1 MPVKNHFFDGA
12 GDAIVATYVVALQ
25 GSVIQRSNYMSE
37 LRVRFA
43 PSPTGYL
50 HVGGARTALF
60 NWLLARKQGGTF
72 ILRIEDTDVE
82 RSTKESVD
90 AILEG
95 MKWLGLEW
103 NEGPFYQS
111 DSFPL
116 YKEYVQK
123 LVEAGKAYKCYCTAE
138 ELDAKRN
145 LAMQE
150 GRKPKYDGTCRE
162 RADQP
167 DGQPHVI
174 RFGAPQSG
182 VTAFD
187 DLIKGTITFP
197 NEELDDLIIQ
207 RTDGTPTYNFCVV
220 IDDATMRITTVIR
233 GDDHVNN
240 TPRQIQLYEAL
251 GFPVPQFA
259 HVPMILGADKARL
272 SKRHG
277 ATSVIAY
284 RDMGYLPEALIN
296 YLVRLGWSHGDD
308 EIFSRDEMV
317 QKFDIG
323 NVGRSASVFNTEKLN
338 WLNAHY
344 IKNGDPERLAGLLL
358 PHLSALEVTTLNGPD
373 LMAVVK
379 TLQERAQTLVEMAE
393 RAVFYYNRPA
403 SYDDAALAKFDKEQL
418 AAVFIAVSEK
428 LSTAAPTDS
437 TGIDSLFKEICAEHN
452 WKMGQVGQP
461 TRIALSGGTQA
472 PGIGEI
478 VVTLGVEETIA
489 RLRTAQEHVAGI

>member
-1 MPVKNHFFDGA
+1 
-12 GDAIVATYVVALQ
+12 
-25 GSVIQRSNYMSE
+25 MSD

-60 NWLLARKQGGTF
+60 NWLLARKLGGTF

-82 RSTKESVD
+82 RSTRESVD
-90 AILEG
+90 AILQG
-95 MKWLGLEW
+95 MEWLGLDW
-103 NEGPFYQS
+103 DEGPFYQS

-123 LVEAGKAYKCYCTAE
+123 LLDAGKAYKCYCTAE
-138 ELDAKRN
+138 ELGAKRD
-145 LAMQE
+145 LAMKE

-162 RADQP
+162 RNEQP
-167 DGQPHVI
+167 E
-174 RFGAPQSG
+174 GAPYVVRFRAPLGG
-182 VTAFD
+182 VTSFD
-187 DLIKGTITFP
+187 DLIKGIITFP

-259 HVPMILGADKARL
+259 HVPMILGSDKARL

-284 RDMGYLPEALIN
+284 RDMGFLPEALVN

-308 EIFSRDEMV
+308 EIFSRQEMI

-323 NVGRSASVFNTEKLN
+323 NVGRSAGVFNTEKLL

-344 IKNGDPERLAGLLL
+344 IKTGDPEYLADLLL
-358 PHLSALEVTTLNGPD
+358 PFLAERGIDPYSGGPHLP
-373 LMAVVK
+373 AVVK
-379 TLQERAQTLVEMAE
+379 TMQERARTLIEMAE
-393 RAVFYYNRPA
+393 GIQFYYRAPEG
-403 SYDDAALAKFDKEQL
+403 YDEAALAKFDKDHLLAVYAAVAEKL
-418 AAVFIAVSEK
+418 AAMSSATSVE
-428 LSTAAPTDS
+428 
-437 TGIDSLFKEICAEHN
+437 IDALFKGICSEN
-452 WKMGQVGQP
+452 SWKMPQVGQP
-461 TRIALSGGTQA
+461 VRIALSGGTQA

-478 VVTLGVEETIA
+478 VETLGIGETVQRIRRA
-489 RLRTAQEHVAGI
+489 REHVSV

>member
-1 MPVKNHFFDGA
+1 MS
-12 GDAIVATYVVALQ
+12 AI
-25 GSVIQRSNYMSE
+25 
-37 LRVRFA
+37 RVRFA

-60 NWLLARKQGGTF
+60 NWLLARKCGGTF

-90 AILEG
+90 AILQG
-95 MKWLGLEW
+95 MEWLGLDW
-103 NEGPFYQS
+103 DEGPFYQS

-116 YKEYVQK
+116 YKEHVQK
-123 LVEAGKAYKCYCTAE
+123 LLDEGTAYKCYCTAE
-138 ELDAKRN
+138 DLEAKRD
-145 LAMQE
+145 LAMKE

-162 RADQP
+162 RLDQP
-167 DGQPHVI
+167 DAPFVV
-174 RFGAPQSG
+174 RFRSPQG
-182 VTAFD
+182 DEVAFD
-187 DLIKGTITFP
+187 DLIKGRIAFP
-197 NEELDDLIIQ
+197 ADELDDLIIQ

-220 IDDATMRITTVIR
+220 IDDALMRITTVIR

-240 TPRQIQLYEAL
+240 TPRQIQLYQAL

-259 HVPMILGADKARL
+259 HVPMILGSDKARL

-284 RDMGYLPEALIN
+284 RDMGFLPEALMN

-308 EIFSRDEMV
+308 EIFSREEMI

-323 NVGRSASVFNTEKLN
+323 NVGRSAGVFNTEKLL

-344 IKNGDPERLAGLLL
+344 IKNGDPERLADLLL
-358 PHLSALEVTTLNGPD
+358 PHLSSRGVSTLTGPD
-373 LMAVVK
+373 LVVVVK
-379 TLQERAQTLVEMAE
+379 TLQERAQTLEEMAD
-393 RAVFYYNRPA
+393 RALFYYNAPV
-403 SYDDAALAKFDKEQL
+403 SYDEAALGKFDKAHL
-418 AAVFIAVSEK
+418 TAVYTVVAEK
-428 LSTAAPTDS
+428 LSTAGGAAATELDA
-437 TGIDSLFKEICAEHN
+437 LFKEICTEN
-452 WKMGQVGQP
+452 GWKMPQVGQP

-478 VVTLGVEETIA
+478 IEVLGIEEAMRRLHSA
-489 RLRTAQEHVAGI
+489 REFVGA

>member
-1 MPVKNHFFDGA
+1 
-12 GDAIVATYVVALQ
+12 
-25 GSVIQRSNYMSE
+25 MSE

-60 NWLLARKQGGTF
+60 NWLLAKNKGGTF

-103 NEGPFYQS
+103 DEGPFYQS

-123 LVEAGKAYKCYCTAE
+123 LLDAGKAYKCYCTSE

-167 DGQPHVI
+167 DGQPYVV
-174 RFGAPQSG
+174 RFRAPQGG
-182 VTAFD
+182 VTSFD

-284 RDMGYLPEALIN
+284 RDLGYLPEALMN

-308 EIFSRDEMV
+308 EIFSREEMI

-344 IKNGDPERLAGLLL
+344 IKNCAPERLADLLL
-358 PHLSALEVTTLNGPD
+358 PHLSAREVTTLNGPD
-373 LMAVVK
+373 LMAVVR
-379 TLQERAQTLVEMAE
+379 TLQERAQTLEEMAE
-393 RAVFYYNRPA
+393 RAVFYYNAPV
-403 SYDDAALAKFDKEQL
+403 SYDEAALAKFDKEL
-418 AAVFIAVSEK
+418 LLAVFAAVTER
-428 LSTAAPTDS
+428 LSSASAADAA
-437 TGIDSLFKEICAEHN
+437 GIDGLFKEICSEKG

-461 TRIALSGGTQA
+461 VRIALSGGTQA

-478 VVTLGVEETIA
+478 VATLGVAETVRRIQRA
-489 RLRTAQEHVAGI
+489 HEFVAGK

>member
-1 MPVKNHFFDGA
+1 
-12 GDAIVATYVVALQ
+12 
-25 GSVIQRSNYMSE
+25 MSE

-95 MKWLGLEW
+95 MKWLGLDW

-111 DSFPL
+111 DYFPL
-116 YKEYVQK
+116 YKEHVQK
-123 LVEAGKAYKCYCTAE
+123 LLDAGKAYKCYCTAE

-162 RADQP
+162 RSDQP
-167 DGQPHVI
+167 EGRPYVV
-174 RFGAPQSG
+174 RFRAPRGG

-220 IDDATMRITTVIR
+220 IDDASMRITTVIR

-240 TPRQIQLYEAL
+240 TPRQVQLYEAL

-259 HVPMILGADKARL
+259 HVPMILGSDKARL

-284 RDMGYLPEALIN
+284 RDMGFLPEALLN

-308 EIFSRDEMV
+308 EIFSMDEMV
-317 QKFDIG
+317 QKFDIH
-323 NVGRSASVFNTEKLN
+323 NVGRSASVFNTEKLL

-344 IKNGDPERLAGLLL
+344 IKNSDPERLADLLL
-358 PHLSALEVTTLNGPD
+358 PHLSSREVTTLGGPD
-373 LMAVVK
+373 LTAVVR
-379 TLQERAQTLVEMAE
+379 TLQERAQTLEEMAE
-393 RAVFYYNRPA
+393 RAVFYYNAPA
-403 SYDDAALAKFDKEQL
+403 GYDDAALDKFDREQL
-418 AAVFIAVSEK
+418 LAVFGAV
-428 LSTAAPTDS
+428 TDKFS
-437 TGIDSLFKEICAEHN
+437 SLVVNDVAEIDRLFKEICAEN
-452 WKMGQVGQP
+452 GWKMGQVGQP
-461 TRIALSGGTQA
+461 VRIALSGGTQA

-478 VVTLGVEETIA
+478 VMTLGIEETVRRIQRA
-489 RLRTAQEHVAGI
+489 REYVAGK

>member
-1 MPVKNHFFDGA
+1 MP
-12 GDAIVATYVVALQ
+12 
-25 GSVIQRSNYMSE
+25 E

-60 NWLLARKQGGTF
+60 NWLLARKQGGVF

-82 RSTKESVD
+82 RSTMESVN

-95 MKWLGLEW
+95 MKWLGLDW
-103 NEGPFYQS
+103 DEGPFYQS

-116 YKEYVQK
+116 YKEYVRK
-123 LVEAGKAYKCYCTAE
+123 LLDAGKAYACYCSAE
-138 ELDAKRN
+138 DLEAKRN
-145 LAMQE
+145 LAMLE
-150 GRKPKYDGTCRE
+150 GRKPKYDGACRE

-167 DGQPHVI
+167 EGQPFVV
-174 RFGAPQSG
+174 RFRAPQCG
-182 VTAFD
+182 EVAFN
-187 DLIKGTITFP
+187 DLIKGRIAFQTD
-197 NEELDDLIIQ
+197 ELDDLIIQ

-220 IDDATMRITTVIR
+220 IDDATMKITTVIR

-251 GFPVPQFA
+251 GFPVPEFA
-259 HVPMILGADKARL
+259 HVPMILGSDKARL

-284 RDMGYLPEALIN
+284 RDMGFLPEALIN
-296 YLVRLGWSHGDD
+296 YLVRLGWSNGDD
-308 EIFSRDEMV
+308 EIFSREEMV
-317 QKFDIG
+317 QKFDIH
-323 NVGRSASVFNTEKLN
+323 NVGRSASVFNTDKLL

-344 IKNGDPERLAGLLL
+344 IKNGDPERLADLLL
-358 PHLSALEVTTLNGPD
+358 PHISKRDVTTLGGPD

-379 TLQERAQTLVEMAE
+379 TLQERAQTLEEMAE
-393 RAVFYYNRPA
+393 RAVFYYNAPV
-403 SYDDAALAKFDKEQL
+403 SYDDAALAKFEKEQL
-418 AAVFIAVSEK
+418 QAVFEAVEKK
-428 LSTAAPTDS
+428 LSIVSADDAS
-437 TGIDSLFKEICAEHN
+437 GIDALFKEICLEN
-452 WKMGQVGQP
+452 GWKMGQVGQP

-478 VVTLGVEETIA
+478 VVTLGVAETIRRIQKA
-489 RLRTAQEHVAGI
+489 RDYVSEK

>member
-1 MPVKNHFFDGA
+1 
-12 GDAIVATYVVALQ
+12 
-25 GSVIQRSNYMSE
+25 MSE

-60 NWLLARKQGGTF
+60 NWLLAKKEGGTF

-123 LVEAGKAYKCYCTAE
+123 LVDAGKAYKCYCSAE

-162 RADQP
+162 LAAQADDRP
-167 DGQPHVI
+167 YVI
-174 RFGAPQSG
+174 RFRAPQGG
-182 VTAFD
+182 VTSFD

-197 NEELDDLIIQ
+197 IEELDDLIIQ

-220 IDDATMRITTVIR
+220 IDDATMRITKVIR

-259 HVPMILGADKARL
+259 HVPMILGSDKARL

-284 RDMGYLPEALIN
+284 RDMGYLPEALLN
-296 YLVRLGWSHGDD
+296 YLVRLGWSNGDD

-317 QKFDIG
+317 EKFDIG

-344 IKNGDPERLAGLLL
+344 IKNGDPERLADLLL
-358 PHLSALEVTTLNGPD
+358 PHLSALEVTTLGGPN

-393 RAVFYYNRPA
+393 RAAFYYNAPTG
-403 SYDDAALAKFDKEQL
+403 YDEAALAKFDKEQL
-418 AAVFIAVSEK
+418 LAVLAAVADK
-428 LSTAAPTDS
+428 LAPAAGFDVAA
-437 TGIDSLFKEICAEHN
+437 IDALFKEVCTEN
-452 WKMGQVGQP
+452 SWKMGQVGQP
-461 TRIALSGGTQA
+461 VRIALSGGTQA

-478 VVTLGVEETIA
+478 VVTLGVEETIRRIQKA
-489 RLRTAQEHVAGI
+489 REFVAGK

>member
-1 MPVKNHFFDGA
+1 
-12 GDAIVATYVVALQ
+12 
-25 GSVIQRSNYMSE
+25 MSE

-60 NWLLARKQGGTF
+60 NWLLAKNKGGTF

-103 NEGPFYQS
+103 DEGPFYQS

-116 YKEYVQK
+116 YKEHVQK
-123 LVEAGKAYKCYCTAE
+123 LLDCGTAYKCYCTSE

-145 LAMQE
+145 LAMRE

-167 DGQPHVI
+167 DGQPYVV
-174 RFGAPQSG
+174 RFRAPQGG

-207 RTDGTPTYNFCVV
+207 RSDGTPTYNFCVV

-259 HVPMILGADKARL
+259 HVPMILGTDKARL

-284 RDMGYLPEALIN
+284 RDMGYLPEALLN
-296 YLVRLGWSHGDD
+296 YLVRLGWSNGDD
-308 EIFSRDEMV
+308 EIFSREEMI
-317 QKFDIG
+317 QKFDIS

-344 IKNGDPERLAGLLL
+344 IKNCDPVRLANLLL
-358 PHLSALEVTTLNGPD
+358 PHLSARGVTTLNGPD
-373 LMAVVK
+373 LTAVVR
-379 TLQERAQTLVEMAE
+379 TLQERAQTLEEMAE
-393 RAVFYYNRPA
+393 RAVFYYNAPA
-403 SYDDAALAKFDKEQL
+403 GYDEAALAKFDKEQL
-418 AAVFIAVSEK
+418 LAVFTTVTEK
-428 LSTAAPTDS
+428 LSSAAATDAA
-437 TGIDSLFKEICAEHN
+437 GIDLLFKEVCSEKG

-461 TRIALSGGTQA
+461 VRIALSGGTQA

-478 VVTLGVEETIA
+478 VVTLGVEETVKRIRA
-489 RLRTAQEHVAGI
+489 AQEFVAIK

>member
-1 MPVKNHFFDGA
+1 
-12 GDAIVATYVVALQ
+12 
-25 GSVIQRSNYMSE
+25 MSE

-90 AILEG
+90 AILQG
-95 MKWLGLEW
+95 MQWLGLDW
-103 NEGPFYQS
+103 DEGPFYQS
-111 DSFPL
+111 DCFDL
-116 YKEYVQK
+116 YKEHVQK
-123 LVEAGKAYKCYCTAE
+123 LLEEGKAYKCYCSAE
-138 ELDAKRN
+138 ELGRKRD

-167 DGQPHVI
+167 DAPCVV
-174 RFGAPQSG
+174 RFRAPQG
-182 VTAFD
+182 GEVAFD
-187 DLIKGTITFP
+187 DLIKGRIAFP
-197 NEELDDLIIQ
+197 AEELDDLIIQ

-220 IDDATMRITTVIR
+220 IDDASMHITTVIR

-259 HVPMILGADKARL
+259 HVPMILGSDKARL

-277 ATSVIAY
+277 ATSVIDY
-284 RDMGYLPEALIN
+284 RDMGFLPEALMN

-308 EIFSRDEMV
+308 EIFSRDEMI
-317 QKFDIG
+317 QKFDIN
-323 NVGRSASVFNTEKLN
+323 NVGRSASVFNTEKLL

-344 IKNGDPERLAGLLL
+344 IKNADSERIADLLL
-358 PHLSALEVTTLNGPD
+358 PHLSKREVTTLGGPD
-373 LMAVVK
+373 LMQVVK
-379 TLQERAQTLVEMAE
+379 TLQERAQTLEEMAD
-393 RAVFYYNRPA
+393 RAVFYYNAPQE
-403 SYDDAALAKFDKEQL
+403 YDQTALAKFEKEHLQSVFE
-418 AAVFIAVSEK
+418 AVAEK
-428 LSTAAPTDS
+428 LSSANTVDAAGFDA
-437 TGIDSLFKEICAEHN
+437 IFKEICAEKG
-452 WKMGQVGQP
+452 WKMPQVGQP
-461 TRIALSGGTQA
+461 VRIALSGSTQA

-478 VVTLGVEETIA
+478 IQVLGSDESIRRVQKA
-489 RLRTAQEHVAGI
+489 AAYLSAK